1 MLVIRLIMESIR
13 FAANALRANLLRTIL
28 SLLGVTIGIF
38 AIIAVL
44 TLVDSLESSI
54 KNSLNFL
61 GSDNINIEK
70 WPYGFGGGVY
80 PWWDYFQR
88 PYPDYNDFR
97 FLEKNLNNAAAI
109 TILTSKGGAILKKD
123 NNSSDG
129 VNMVGATYGYKD
141 VFELPIEAGRYF
153 SNQEMEGG
161 SNVVII
167 GYRLKKELFPFESPI
182 GKQVKIKG
190 LKFAVI
196 GTIKEEGE
204 SLLGAP
210 SNDDNVILP
219 YKSFKKFYFVGRRR
233 GNSSTISVKGLKSDV
248 GLEKL
253 EGELRG
259 LMRSRRGLKP
269 KQVDD
274 FALNRPEAI
283 ANFIGKTFDVLS
295 IAGWVIGSFSMLVGG
310 FGIANIMFVSVR
322 ERTNIIGIQKSL
334 GAKNYFIL
342 YQFLFESV
350 FLSVLGGLI
359 GMFLVFLLTFVDL
372 GSLELTMSTKN
383 IIIGVS
389 VSSIIGLL
397 AGIIPAHMA
406 SKMDP
411 VIAIRS

>member
-1 MLVIRLIMESIR
+1 MLVIRLVLESIR
-13 FAANALRANLLRTIL
+13 FAINALRTNLLRTIL

-44 TLVDSLESSI
+44 TLVDSLENSI
-54 KNSLNFL
+54 HKSLNFL
-61 GSDNINIEK
+61 GSDNINVEK

-80 PWWDYFQR
+80 PWWKYIQR

-97 FLEKNLNNAAAI
+97 FLEKNLKNAAGI
-109 TILTSKGGAILKKD
+109 TIITSKGSSILKSG

-129 VNMVGATYGYKD
+129 INLVGATYGYKD
-141 VFELPIEAGRYF
+141 VFDLPLESGRYF
-153 SNQEMEGG
+153 SNQEVDNAG
-161 SNVVII
+161 NVVII
-167 GYRLKKELFPFESPI
+167 GHRLKNELFPFESPL
-182 GKQVKIKG
+182 GKEVKIKG
-190 LKFAVI
+190 LKFNVI
-196 GTIKEEGE
+196 GVMEEEGE

-210 SNDDNVILP
+210 SRDDNALLP
-219 YKSFKKFYFVGRRR
+219 YKSFKKFYFLGRRR
-233 GNSSTISVKGLKSDV
+233 GNSSTISVKGLKSDE
-248 GLEKL
+248 GLGKL

-259 LMRSRRGLKP
+259 LMRSKRGLKP
-269 KQVDD
+269 KQEDD

-283 ANFIGKTFDVLS
+283 ANFIGRTFDVLS

-359 GMFLVFLLTFVDL
+359 GMFLVFLLTFADL
-372 GSLELTMSTKN
+372 GSLELNMSLKN

-389 VSSIIGLL
+389 VSGVIGVL
-397 AGIIPAHMA
+397 AGVIPAGMA
-406 SKMDP
+406 SRMDP